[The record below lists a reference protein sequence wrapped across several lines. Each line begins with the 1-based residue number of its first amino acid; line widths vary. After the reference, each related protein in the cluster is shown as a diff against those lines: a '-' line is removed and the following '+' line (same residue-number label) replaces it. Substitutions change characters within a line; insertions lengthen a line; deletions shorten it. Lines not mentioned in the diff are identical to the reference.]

1 MDVQVYNLSY
11 RITTMIELETSY
23 PKGKIT
29 RMTNINNDIG
39 VDGDDA
45 EELLYKYSEK
55 FDIDMSS
62 FEFCRSFNSEA
73 VDSISILKSIF
84 GLGNKRALEAITVD
98 MLEKSALLYKC
109 NY

>member
-1 MDVQVYNLSY
+1 
-11 RITTMIELETSY
+11 
-23 PKGKIT
+23 
-29 RMTNINNDIG
+29 
-39 VDGDDA
+39 
-45 EELLYKYSEK
+45 
-55 FDIDMSS
+55 MSS